1 MRFNLIPSPHL
12 ASLSESIRL
21 SISGVLPGSF
31 QVGQSFQETHT
42 KQTMWEALVFTPRL
56 SRSEQFLYMSGSFVA
71 LLGLESFAL
80 IRSSSAGDLPPRV
93 QCVFPSIPSSP
104 EGTARQSTMDLQSL
118 LEPESFQL
126 HPLL

>member
-12 ASLSESIRL
+12 ASLSGHTGL
-21 SISGVLPGSF
+21 SINGVLPGSF

-42 KQTMWEALVFTPRL
+42 KQTMWEALVFTPPL
-56 SRSEQFLYMSGSFVA
+56 CRSEQFLYMSGSFVA
-71 LLGLESFAL
+71 LWGLESFAM
-80 IRSSSAGDLPPRV
+80 IRSSSARNLPPQV
-93 QCVFPSIPSSP
+93 HFVFPSTPSSP
-104 EGTARQSTMDLQSL
+104 EGTTRHSTMDLHSL